1 MSILTLEILLSAI
14 VIMNL
19 SIKLKMKKWYRISYN
34 AISYHGNSIVMRHN
48 PYDTQKFMVIIRW
61 EGKNNKRVFYPNMNK
76 FWKHISVWKWLKI
89 IVSIFILMSCQKI
102 YVEHYCN
109 VPHIR
114 QKVQIWHTSQE
125 CPILNLCVT
134 GLTISITILF
144 IITSVATFSNDMKL
158 VPDLYI
164 IP

>member
-1 MSILTLEILLSAI
+1 
-14 VIMNL
+14 
-19 SIKLKMKKWYRISYN
+19 
-34 AISYHGNSIVMRHN
+34 
-48 PYDTQKFMVIIRW
+48 
-61 EGKNNKRVFYPNMNK
+61 MNK

-102 YVEHYCN
+102 YVEHYCD
-109 VPHIR
+109 VPHIW
-114 QKVQIWHTSQE
+114 QKLQIWHTSQE

-158 VPDLYI
+158 VPDSYI
-164 IP
+164 ISSKILLLIFWTLWFITRHPDRWGGAWKKNCDISMWMLMTVWMRYRGDPTGVLWAPALENS